1 MPPRPPIMNPNLE
14 ISSFANPDALAE
26 AVARRWLDEIAAAG
40 QSGLPHRVAVSGG
53 RIAGRLFTAVTA
65 LSRARGVAFDHVHFF
80 WADERCVPP
89 ADPESNY
96 RLAADLLL
104 TPLKISPGQ
113 IHRLKGELDPEAAA
127 REASAE
133 ISSLVPANAAG
144 LPELD
149 VVLLGMGED
158 GHVASLFPGAGAE
171 VLPCPAP
178 FLVIRNSPKPPPTR
192 LSLSYAA
199 IAAAR
204 QTWVLASGTGKEA
217 ALSASLTSPD
227 RTPLA
232 RVIAA
237 RSQTHLFTNI
247 VIEKAKID

>member
-1 MPPRPPIMNPNLE
+1 MNLNLE
-14 ISSFANPDALAE
+14 ISSFASPDALAE

-53 RIAGRLFTAVTA
+53 RIAGRLFTVVTA
-65 LSRARGVAFDHVHFF
+65 LSRARGIAFDHVHFF

-89 ADPESNY
+89 TDPESNY
-96 RLAADLLL
+96 RLAADRLF
-104 TPLKISPGQ
+104 TPLNISPGQ

-127 REASAE
+127 REAAAE
-133 ISSLVPANAAG
+133 IAGLVPANAAG

-149 VVLLGMGED
+149 LVLLGMGED

-171 VLPCPAP
+171 GLHYPAP
-178 FLVIRNSPKPPPTR
+178 FLVIRDSPKPPPTR

-204 QTWVLASGTGKEA
+204 QTWVLASGAGKEA
-217 ALSASLTSPD
+217 ALAASLAAPD
-227 RTPLA
+227 RTPLG

-237 RSQTHLFTNI
+237 RTMTRLFT
-247 VIEKAKID
+247 DLPRPH